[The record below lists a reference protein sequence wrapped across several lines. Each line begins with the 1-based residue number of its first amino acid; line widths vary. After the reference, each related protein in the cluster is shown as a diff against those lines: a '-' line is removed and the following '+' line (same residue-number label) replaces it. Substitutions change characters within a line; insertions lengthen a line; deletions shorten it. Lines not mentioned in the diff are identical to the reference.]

1 MSFTPYTVNP
11 DLDLE
16 LRPNGTGG
24 CEYRAIAVHQD
35 AKGRAQHDSMGFH
48 MPITR
53 APSRP
58 PLRRRAVL
66 WATSMV

>member
-24 CEYRAIAVHQD
+24 CECR
-35 AKGRAQHDSMGFH
+35 S
-48 MPITR
+48 PT
-53 APSRP
+53 P
-58 PLRRRAVL
+58 
-66 WATSMV
+66 